1 MKIFDFNKSLKKISY
16 PNYLNEMAFNR
27 DFFKGRF
34 ESFSNQIIEN
44 WILVHYC
51 SLSNSHE
58 YLKKH
63 WASELA
69 NNYLIPLNKAK
80 IKRSSSKNNSEIK
93 MAVIYQYW
101 FDEMDYDKSPESIRD
116 ILLSKL
122 EDENIDIDDT
132 IRKCIVDLM
141 NYGFEDIAYQIA
153 YGDEKSI
160 REYCYHEI

>member
-1 MKIFDFNKSLKKISY
+1 MKIFDFNKSLKRISY
-16 PNYLNEMAFNR
+16 PNHLNEMAFNR
-27 DFFKGRF
+27 DFFKWRF
-34 ESFSNQIIEN
+34 EGFSNQIIEN
-44 WILVHYC
+44 WILIHYC

-63 WASELA
+63 WASELS
-69 NNYLIPLNKAK
+69 NKFLIPLNQQK
-80 IKRSSSKNNSEIK
+80 IKKSKKIEEIK
-93 MAVIYQYW
+93 LSIIYQYW
-101 FDEMDYDKSPESIRD
+101 FDGLEYDKSPESIRN

-122 EDENIDIDDT
+122 EDENIDIDDD

-141 NYGFEDIAYQIA
+141 DYGFEDIAYQIA